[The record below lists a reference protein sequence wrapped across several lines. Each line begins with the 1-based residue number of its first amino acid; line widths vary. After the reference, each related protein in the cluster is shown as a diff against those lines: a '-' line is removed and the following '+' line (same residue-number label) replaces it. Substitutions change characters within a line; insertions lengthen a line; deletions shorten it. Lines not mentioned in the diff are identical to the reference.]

1 MKVQVV
7 PVLCPQCGNTIPLE
21 AIRATFFSC
30 PSCQTTLIIDGL
42 TGEDIPEEINQL
54 IAQNNLVIEKPR
66 LRHQFFYGAVVFFT
80 SLFVLVFVEAFL
92 ITLFD
97 VDPDLSCA
105 YLSVGIVLALILTA
119 RRRAKFNEKYG
130 L

>member
-30 PSCQTTLIIDGL
+30 PSCHTTLIIDGL
-42 TGEDIPEEINQL
+42 AGEDIPQEINQL
-54 IAQNNLVIEKPR
+54 IAQNNLVIEQPR
-66 LRHQFFYGAVVFFT
+66 LRHQFLYGAAIFFIT
-80 SLFVLVFVEAFL
+80 VFVLNFVEAFL

-97 VDPDLSCA
+97 INPNFNCA
-105 YLSVGIVLALILTA
+105 YTSLGLVLALILTA
-119 RRRAKFNEKYG
+119 RRKAKFNERYG